1 MNAIISKSK
10 LFLGISVLASVVA
23 FKLSPNIAIAE
34 LKNPLLTVQAQN
46 KPNFTGTWRL
56 NLEASK
62 IGNRNMKSVYQKFLL
77 TLNHKE
83 PVLSIKQEIWQ
94 DDNKRTL
101 VYAVTTDGRLHSL
114 KLYGQPAIVGAK
126 WQGNYLMMYIK
137 RTLLEANDIQRET
150 IRTVALLPDGKTMV
164 AKIQVKDL
172 PRRGYLFV
180 GDEVWEK
187 Q

>member
-56 NLEASK
+56 NLEASR
-62 IGNRNMKSVYQKFLL
+62 IGNRNMKSVYRKFLL

-83 PVLSIKQEIWQ
+83 PALSIKQEIWQ
-94 DDNKRTL
+94 DDKRTL
-101 VYAVTTDGRLHSL
+101 AYAVTTDGRFHSL
-114 KLYGQPAIVGAK
+114 KLYGQPAIAGAK
-126 WQGNYLMMYIK
+126 WQGNYLTMYLK
-137 RTLLEANDIQRET
+137 RTLPEANDIQRET
-150 IRTVALLPDGKTMV
+150 IRTVTLLADGKTMV
-164 AKIQVKDL
+164 AKVQVKDL
-172 PRRGYLFV
+172 QRRGYLSV